1 MKDKNFIIERQIL
14 RIGNKISNGRDKDL
28 TANQSE
34 ALLYFDNCPG
44 RSIIDLKE
52 HLRITHQA
60 ARNIVERMKRKELLY
75 VVISEEDGRFKQVYL
90 TEKGRTTCDDLKH
103 LGTNVGCQ
111 LLKGLS
117 EEEKDQ
123 LLSLLLKINDNV

>member
-1 MKDKNFIIERQIL
+1 
-14 RIGNKISNGRDKDL
+14 
-28 TANQSE
+28 
-34 ALLYFDNCPG
+34 
-44 RSIIDLKE
+44 
-52 HLRITHQA
+52 
-60 ARNIVERMKRKELLY
+60 MKRKELLY
-75 VVISEEDGRFKQVYL
+75 VVVSEEDGRFKQVYL
-90 TEKGRTTCDDLKH
+90 TEKGRTTCHDLKH

>member
-1 MKDKNFIIERQIL
+1 
-14 RIGNKISNGRDKDL
+14 
-28 TANQSE
+28 
-34 ALLYFDNCPG
+34 
-44 RSIIDLKE
+44 
-52 HLRITHQA
+52 
-60 ARNIVERMKRKELLY
+60 MKRKELLY

-90 TEKGRTTCDDLKH
+90 TEKGRTTCDNLKH

-123 LLSLLLKINDNV
+123 LLSLLMKINDNV